1 MTTETVDRKN
11 ARAVKPSK
19 TSLAEALIKGSKK
32 AYAMKTDEQISY
44 RAEIIQRAYESSKT
58 DHALKSKV
66 FVYYVK
72 EVKKQGFTL
81 EQVLPFFRSEIEG
94 MFDALKLKEIA
105 TDETTKEKVDA
116 EAVFKNIKRLFNQAS
131 DRFDRAAGARNKGPD
146 ANKDDPLAAI
156 RSTFEQKS
164 IANISDAFWQIKSE
178 KRKEEIIKA
187 LFEKLTSESKAALYL
202 ELEAMSEEGEE

>member
-1 MTTETVDRKN
+1 MTNETVDCKN
-11 ARAVKPSK
+11 AKPSK
-19 TSLAEALIKGSKK
+19 ASLADAIIKGQKK
-32 AYAMKTDEQISY
+32 AYAMKTDEQIGY
-44 RAEIIQRAYESSKT
+44 RAEIITRAYESSKT

-81 EQVLPFFRSEIEG
+81 EQVLPFFKSEIEG
-94 MFDALKLKEIA
+94 MFEALQLKEIA

-131 DRFDRAAGARNKGPD
+131 DRFDRAAGVANKGPD
-146 ANKDDPLAAI
+146 ANKEDPLAAI

-164 IANISDAFWQIKSE
+164 IVNISDAFWQIKSE

-187 LFEKLTSESKAALYL
+187 LFEKLTAESKAALYL
-202 ELEAMSEEGEE
+202 ELEAMAEDGEE